1 MSFWEGVFLA
11 SLIWVIVCFFA
22 FLRGMDWSFDHRMN
36 WSDGFSSGWDEA
48 MKAIKE
54 LSEKK
59 EEAK

>member
-22 FLRGMDWSFDHRMN
+22 FLRGMDWSFDHRLN
-36 WSDGFSSGWDEA
+36 WSDGFSSGWDAA

>member
-36 WSDGFSSGWDEA
+36 WSDALALEA
-48 MKAIKE
+48 HAGADGG
-54 LSEKK
+54 SEVGGMNHGS
-59 EEAK
+59 